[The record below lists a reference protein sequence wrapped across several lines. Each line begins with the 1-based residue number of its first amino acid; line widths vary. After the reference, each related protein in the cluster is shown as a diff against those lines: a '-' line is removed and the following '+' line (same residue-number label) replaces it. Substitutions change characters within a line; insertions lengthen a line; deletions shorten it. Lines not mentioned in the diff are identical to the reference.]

1 MKSKATLIRE
11 WKKGREEINT
21 LDMLASTTRPRVAE
35 KLGISRGALTQRL
48 ETIKMHVIL
57 WGWYMDE
64 VKKLKKLSPYIVGL
78 LAPKKP
84 DVDDLEGVEV

>member
-35 KLGISRGALTQRL
+35 KLRISQGALTQRIA
-48 ETIKMHVIL
+48 TIKMHVIL
-57 WGWYMDE
+57 YGWYMDE

-78 LAPKKP
+78 LAPKQP
-84 DVDDLEGVEV
+84 DTEDLEEFEL